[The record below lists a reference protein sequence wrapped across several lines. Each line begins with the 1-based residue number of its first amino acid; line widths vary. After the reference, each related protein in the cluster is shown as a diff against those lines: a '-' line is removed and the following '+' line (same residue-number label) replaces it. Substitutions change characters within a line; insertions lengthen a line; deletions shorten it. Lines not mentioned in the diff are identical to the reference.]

1 MPPPPPSLRSPA
13 DTPRRSSS
21 RFAVATS
28 DVQIKKDNG
37 AAANMARAR
46 EEDMPGVTSI

>member
-1 MPPPPPSLRSPA
+1 MPPPLLPSARPP
-13 DTPRRSSS
+13 TRRSSS